1 MDDPV
6 LHRKFFREKALRL
19 GDLKPRRYQL
29 GAGPTGVAPIT
40 PEGPTYNPYTTK
52 TVDGKVYSLD
62 RMGNVVKVDYLPAT
76 INQPQ
81 GGMSKLFQGLE
92 AIVDPASASE
102 RGTYRK
108 IGQTIFN
115 PKTYTEGIPAL
126 VKGAG
131 RIAKS
136 IPGYAVVEEGIDR
149 IIPDT
154 GNALADTGINI
165 GALGASQYALG
176 AKQAAKYAG
185 RSLLGRGAVR
195 ALASPSALA
204 RLANPYVLGATAVAA
219 PFIAA
224 DYLSKERMKNDPV
237 YAAQI
242 EKQRIEGIPGEPTMD
257 PDTSQMMYG
266 TPQKLNLKDVTPQD
280 GGTGAGGTP
289 PGGTPPAGSD
299 FSNMGGVSQPQV
311 VSGGTVKPL
320 GDFQPKEDTFT
331 TNLESSSKQLADKT
345 KSGTITPKGQPKE
358 PGVFDKLGDFART
371 ASGNAFLLK
380 FAAGLLSGKGSF
392 GEVLGNA
399 LNPAVDLFAAYRLKE
414 QELDTKLIEAQRK
427 AASEAN
433 KDLKINVGSYPL
445 QLKDGTITQVPAFQ
459 NDKTKDTSYVYQGK
473 EYKVNVSEIGQF
485 SLKKAE
491 TDAGTVKLIGKVG
504 DNIAANALV
513 TDLLL
518 QDPQTLGTS
527 GAAKYLFNRV
537 VGVAG
542 AVGDLG
548 KSVSYK
554 DIIDV
559 NTGEVVT
566 GAEAKRM
573 RDLGAKIDDKFK
585 IISKDYQNLDESTK
599 AVLAKNG
606 VTAQTLKYFL
616 ANAFKD
622 EDRLT
627 NRDLEYIDKI
637 TNILTPFKNGALV
650 QAELREVQSYLKN
663 KQENYVR
670 QLRRQGYDD
679 YSIAK
684 EMYGTIGGSAG
695 LGLITTTPQA
705 QKGKVD
711 FKEKS
716 ITDINNALAN
726 QYGIKG

>member
-6 LHRKFFREKALRL
+6 LHRKIFREKALRV
-19 GDLKPRRYQL
+19 GALKPRSYQI
-29 GAGPTGVAPIT
+29 GAGPMGVAPIT
-40 PEGPTYNPYTTK
+40 PEGPSYNPYTTK

-62 RMGNVVKVDYLPAT
+62 RAGNVIKVDYLPAT
-76 INQPQ
+76 TNPPAQ
-81 GGMSKLFQGLE
+81 GMSRLFQGLE
-92 AIVDPASASE
+92 AIVDPASAYE

-108 IGQTIFN
+108 IGQAVFN
-115 PKTYTEGIPAL
+115 PETYKTAAKGIGGIFKQAPGYVA
-126 VKGAG
+126 VEEAANVAG
-131 RIAKS
+131 VPGEVA
-136 IPGYAVVEEGIDR
+136 IPGLI
-149 IIPDT
+149 
-154 GNALADTGINI
+154 
-165 GALGASQYALG
+165 ASEFA
-176 AKQAAKYAG
+176 QAAKGKAFQGAG
-185 RSLLGRGAVR
+185 IRNLLGRGAIS
-195 ALASPSALA
+195 AASSPAMLA
-204 RLANPYVLGATAVAA
+204 RFANPYVAGAALVASPVIGA
-219 PFIAA
+219 KMLN
-224 DYLSKERMKNDPV
+224 DYRMANDPA
-237 YAAQI
+237 YAALI
-242 EKQRIEGIPGEPTMD
+242 EKQQREGIPGEPTID
-257 PDTSQMMYG
+257 PETSQMMYG
-266 TPQKLNLKDVTPQD
+266 PPQKLNLKEVTSQG

-289 PGGTPPAGSD
+289 PEGPTPPAGSD
-299 FSNMGGVSQPQV
+299 FSNMGGVQQPLV
-311 VSGGTVKPL
+311 TPAGTVKPL
-320 GDFQPKEDTFT
+320 GDFQPKEETVSTKLET
-331 TNLESSSKQLADKT
+331 TSKELADKT
-345 KSGTITPKGQPKE
+345 KTTLPTPKGQIRE

-380 FAAGLLSGKGSF
+380 LASGLLSGKGSF

-445 QLKDGTITQVPAFQ
+445 QLKDGTISQVPAFQ
-459 NDKTKDTSYVYQGK
+459 NDKTKETSYVYQGK
-473 EYKVNVSEIGQF
+473 EYKVPVNEIGQF

-491 TDAGTVKLIGKVG
+491 TDANTVKLIGKVG

-585 IISKDYQNLDESTK
+585 IIAKDYQNLDENTK

-637 TNILTPFKNGALV
+637 TNILTPFKDGALV
-650 QAELREVQSYLKN
+650 QAELKEVQSYLKN
-663 KQENYVR
+663 KQENYIR

-684 EMYGTIGGSAG
+684 EMYGTLGGSAG
-695 LGLITTTPQA
+695 LGLITTTPKA
-705 QKGKVD
+705 QQGKVD

-716 ITDINNALAN
+716 ITDINSALAN

>member
-76 INQPQ
+76 VNQPQ

-115 PKTYTEGIPAL
+115 PETYKTIGRGI
-126 VKGAG
+126 G
-131 RIAKS
+131 
-136 IPGYAVVEEGIDR
+136 
-149 IIPDT
+149 
-154 GNALADTGINI
+154 TGIKGLGNI
-165 GALGASQYALG
+165 
-176 AKQAAKYAG
+176 AKQAPGYIAVEEAANVAGVPGEVAIPGLIASGFADTAAG
-185 RSLLGRGAVR
+185 RAAFQGAGIKNLLGRGAVK
-195 ALASPSALA
+195 ALASPSMLA
-204 RLANPYVLGATAVAA
+204 RFANPYVLGATAVAA

-242 EKQRIEGIPGEPTMD
+242 EKQRIEGIPGEPTTD
-257 PDTSQMMYG
+257 PDTSMMMYG
-266 TPQKLNLKDVTPQD
+266 APQKLNLKDVTPQD

-311 VSGGTVKPL
+311 VPGGTVKPL
-320 GDFQPKEDTFT
+320 GDFQPKEETFT
-331 TNLESSSKQLADKT
+331 TNLEDSSKQLADKT

-585 IISKDYQNLDESTK
+585 IISKDYQNLDEGTK

-637 TNILTPFKNGALV
+637 TNILTPFKDGALV

>member
-76 INQPQ
+76 VNQPQ

-108 IGQTIFN
+108 VGQAIFN
-115 PKTYTEGIPAL
+115 PETYKTIGRGI
-126 VKGAG
+126 G
-131 RIAKS
+131 
-136 IPGYAVVEEGIDR
+136 
-149 IIPDT
+149 
-154 GNALADTGINI
+154 TGIKGLGNI
-165 GALGASQYALG
+165 
-176 AKQAAKYAG
+176 AKQAPGYIAVEEAANVAGVPGEVAIPGLIASGFADTAAG
-185 RSLLGRGAVR
+185 RAAFQGAGIKNLLGRGAVK
-195 ALASPSALA
+195 ALASPSMLA
-204 RLANPYVLGATAVAA
+204 RFANPYVLGATAVAA

-242 EKQRIEGIPGEPTMD
+242 EKQRIEGIPGEPTTD
-257 PDTSQMMYG
+257 PDTSMMMYG
-266 TPQKLNLKDVTPQD
+266 APQKLNLKDVTPQD

-299 FSNMGGVSQPQV
+299 FSNMGGVSQPLV
-311 VSGGTVKPL
+311 TPAGTIAPL
-320 GDFQPKEDTFT
+320 GDFKPKEETFT
-331 TNLESSSKQLADKT
+331 TNLEDSSKQLADKT

-491 TDAGTVKLIGKVG
+491 TDASTVKLIGKVG

-637 TNILTPFKNGALV
+637 TNILTPFKDGALV

>member
-62 RMGNVVKVDYLPAT
+62 RMGNVVKIDYLPAT
-76 INQPQ
+76 VNQPQ

-185 RSLLGRGAVR
+185 RSLLTRAGIS
-195 ALASPSALA
+195 ALASPAVLA
-204 RLANPYVLGATAVAA
+204 GVLNPYALGAAAVAT

-242 EKQRIEGIPGEPTMD
+242 EKQRIEGIPGEPTTD
-257 PDTSQMMYG
+257 PDTSMMMYG
-266 TPQKLNLKDVTPQD
+266 APQKLNLKDVTPQD

-299 FSNMGGVSQPQV
+299 FSNMGGVSQPLV
-311 VSGGTVKPL
+311 TPAGTIAPL
-320 GDFQPKEDTFT
+320 GDFENKVAETVEKTANSSGGKKLDSNKKE
-331 TNLESSSKQLADKT
+331 NVQL
-345 KSGTITPKGQPKE
+345 SF
-358 PGVFDKLGDFART
+358 FDKMGDFARS

-380 FAAGLLSGKGSF
+380 FAAGLLSGKGTF
-392 GEVLGNA
+392 GEVVGNA
-399 LNPAVDLFAAYRLKE
+399 LNPAVDLFAAYKLKE
-414 QELDTKLIEAQRK
+414 DEI
-427 AASEAN
+427 AN
-433 KDLKINVGSYPL
+433 KQFTELMKLKAKNEGTNLDRDIGNFPVIN
-445 QLKDGTITQVPAFQ
+445 KDGTQSFITAYRNKKTQQV
-459 NDKTKDTSYVYQGK
+459 
-473 EYKVNVSEIGQF
+473 
-485 SLKKAE
+485 E
-491 TDAGTVKLIGKVG
+491 THTR
-504 DNIAANALV
+504 NA
-513 TDLLL
+513 
-518 QDPQTLGTS
+518 
-527 GAAKYLFNRV
+527 K
-537 VGVAG
+537 
-542 AVGDLG
+542 
-548 KSVSYK
+548 
-554 DIIDV
+554 
-559 NTGEVVT
+559 GEVVITPVPSDQASLFNQKSDEFKPALEEAITSYGSIAT
-566 GAEAKRM
+566 GLGLLEYVKKVN
-573 RDLGAKIDDKFK
+573 DSNLGASGATKDLFNTLKGIGSGVATSFTTQEPKFTDAAGNDLTGKALKEAQKKWEGLDKV
-585 IISKDYQNLDESTK
+585 SKSIFNDLDKDTVKELGK
-599 AVLAKNG
+599 LK
-606 VTAQTLKYFL
+606 VTETTLKYYL

-622 EDRLT
+622 KDRLT
-627 NRDLEYIDKI
+627 NTDLQLVADLTDIITFRKGTDQVRANLDALQSVLQDKQTQLRKKINKFGVTDTDFASSFYNTSGAVVATGFGVALGQPTGGKIDFSK
-637 TNILTPFKNGALV
+637 LTPG
-650 QAELREVQSYLKN
+650 ERE
-663 KQENYVR
+663 
-670 QLRRQGYDD
+670 
-679 YSIAK
+679 
-684 EMYGTIGGSAG
+684 
-695 LGLITTTPQA
+695 
-705 QKGKVD
+705 
-711 FKEKS
+711 
-716 ITDINNALAN
+716 NALKRI
-726 QYGIKG
+726 GF